1 MNSLSYLAVLHS
13 ICLPNLAS
21 PREHTM
27 DRLVEFLHC
36 FDPRQMRYAGSYLR
50 ELLDLVASGQVLPPL
65 IAVDAL
71 ATAILRIDPTG
82 GMLTSTHTQM
92 AKLAYTTD
100 TIDAAFPVID
110 KNIVFYPNMA
120 NWVEPDPLCD
130 LTLSPASYIHKETGL
145 TLNVKPAAVL
155 EYDLLCGMM
164 YCTKRN
170 WAKAH
175 AAFER
180 VITFPTR
187 DGGTSKIMAEA
198 YKKWILASLLHK
210 GKLDSP
216 PSYTAPAALKA
227 FGTLGK
233 HYTDIVALFDAE
245 GPQAAGELKQQVESL
260 GAVWH
265 DDGNL
270 GLIQEVLAA
279 YQEWQILNL
288 QHVYSKI
295 AISDVRELTRSAQ
308 TGSMLENDDDAEAL
322 IQNMIISGTLKG
334 VIEKNDDDTAYLT
347 FLPSSATFSEDEFAK
362 QMTAAA
368 VQIAELEPVLKATN
382 ERLGT
387 SKEYIRHLVKEQR
400 RSSEK
405 NEQDPTLGFDS
416 QVDDEDLMGGITST
430 A

>member
-1 MNSLSYLAVLHS
+1 
-13 ICLPNLAS
+13 
-21 PREHTM
+21 M
-27 DRLVEFLHC
+27 DRLVEFLYC
-36 FDPRQMRYAGSYLR
+36 FDARQMRYAGSYLR
-50 ELLDLVASGQVLPPL
+50 ELLELVASGQVLPPL

-92 AKLAYTTD
+92 AKLAYTAN
-100 TIDAAFPVID
+100 TIDAALRIID
-110 KNIVFYPNMA
+110 MSIVFYPNMA

-145 TLNVKPAAVL
+145 TLNLKTAAVL
-155 EYDLLCGMM
+155 EYDLLCGLMW
-164 YCTKRN
+164 CSKRN

-187 DGGTSKIMAEA
+187 DGGTSKIMVDA
-198 YKKWILASLLHK
+198 YKKWVLVSLLHK

-216 PSYTAPAALKA
+216 PSYTSSAALKA

-233 HYTDIVALFDAE
+233 NYTDIVTLFDAE
-245 GPQAAGELKQQVESL
+245 GPEAAGELKREVESF

-265 DDGNL
+265 EDANL

-279 YQEWQILNL
+279 YQERQILKL

-295 AISDVRELTRSAQ
+295 AISDVREQTRSAQ
-308 TGSMLENDDDAEAL
+308 TGSMLENDADVEAL
-322 IQNMIISGTLKG
+322 IQNMIISDTLKG
-334 VIEKNDDDTAYLT
+334 VIEKNDDGTAYLT
-347 FLPSSATFSEDEFAK
+347 FFPSSANFSEDDFSK
-362 QMTAAA
+362 QMTAVA
-368 VQIAELEPVLKATN
+368 VQITELEPVLKATN

-387 SKEYIRHLVKEQR
+387 SKEYIKHLVKEQR
-400 RSSEK
+400 RSSDK
-405 NEQDPTLGFDS
+405 NEQDPTLGFDD

>member
-1 MNSLSYLAVLHS
+1 MHSLSYLAILHS
-13 ICLPNLAS
+13 VCLPNLAS

-27 DRLVEFLHC
+27 DRLVEFLYC
-36 FDPRQMRYAGSYLR
+36 FDARQMRYAGSYLR
-50 ELLDLVASGQVLPPL
+50 ELLDLVASGQVLPPS

-100 TIDAAFPVID
+100 TIDAALPVID

-130 LTLSPASYIHKETGL
+130 LTLSPASYIHKEIGL
-145 TLNVKPAAVL
+145 TLNLKTAMVL
-155 EYDLLCGMM
+155 EYDLLRGMM
-164 YCTKRN
+164 YCAKRN

-187 DGGTSKIMAEA
+187 DGGTSKIMVEA
-198 YKKWILASLLHK
+198 YKRWVLVSLLHK
-210 GKLDSP
+210 GKLDPP
-216 PSYTAPAALKA
+216 PSYTAPAALKV

-233 HYTDIVALFDAE
+233 HYTDMVALFDAE
-245 GPQAAGELKQQVESL
+245 GPEAAGELKRQVESL
-260 GAVWH
+260 GAVWQE
-265 DDGNL
+265 DGNL

-295 AISDVRELTRSAQ
+295 SISDIRQQTRSAQ
-308 TGSMLENDDDAEAL
+308 TGSTLGKDADVEAL

-334 VIEKNDDDTAYLT
+334 VVEKNDDGTAYLT
-347 FLPSSATFSEDEFAK
+347 FFPSSVTFSEDEFAK
-362 QMTAAA
+362 QM
-368 VQIAELEPVLKATN
+368 
-382 ERLGT
+382 
-387 SKEYIRHLVKEQR
+387 S
-400 RSSEK
+400 
-405 NEQDPTLGFDS
+405 TLR
-416 QVDDEDLMGGITST
+416 
-430 A
+430 